1 MVAVNGARAG
11 YAPGVEAGD
20 TPTPD
25 ERFDAL
31 VEAFT
36 EALRSGTA
44 REVEAYASEHPELAD
59 RIRTL
64 FPALRAMESAD
75 ALTPA
80 DPATIGPYK
89 VVRKLGE
96 GGMGLV
102 YEARDES
109 GNPVAIKRIH
119 RRLLTLPGFVKRFL
133 REVEVGMRIEH
144 PGVVRTIQLGW
155 TGADDQPWPYL
166 VLEYVPGEDLQDL
179 LAREGPL
186 SERLVQLVG
195 RSLAEALAAVHA
207 AGLLHRDVKPAN
219 VVITPDETI
228 KLMDMGLALDLD
240 QELSRLSMTGQF
252 IGTRIYAA
260 PEHLMGDPI
269 DARSDLYT
277 LGLVLYELLTGLHAW
292 IDPRSEEREL
302 PMVPL
307 PRPSPSVRDLVP
319 DASPFFD
326 GVIQCLLEVKSENRF
341 ESATEVARI
350 LKEGDRGEWWQQS
363 ELRPSKPTVFIAAP
377 ETHVGRTAEH
387 NFLEQ
392 RVAEA
397 VAGNGS
403 AVLITGDEGVGKTHL
418 LRSWLAGLPR
428 GDFSPVLLLAGG
440 GAANAEGSTLAAAL
454 RQYLGM
460 GNLERRL
467 RPLLRETPDLARA
480 LSMDLGGVRGEDT
493 QPLTPEGRGTAYV
506 ETLRALAM
514 RSPVIVAYDDID
526 HADEQEREV
535 FRRITLA
542 APGTRILAVGISQ
555 QASEALRGTNAHEL
569 SVQPLTTAE
578 SRTLLRLLAPD
589 VPDRTQ
595 VVAAKS
601 AEGSPL
607 YLVEMA
613 RSLTADGSH
622 ALPSTLREAVDRR
635 VAAMDDSLRE
645 VLEIAACA
653 GLSSDPLWLAE
664 ALGRPHLG
672 VLRALGALE
681 SEERLLESAGRSY
694 RFRHRLVREA
704 VYRRMDPK
712 TRSALHE
719 ALAETLLTGTEETY
733 DLSQPRAVAV
743 AEHLVDAGDARR
755 ASAYL
760 ESALPHLERRSPQRL
775 VRLISAV
782 LDSDETLHGA
792 ARLNALCTKGR
803 ALVGLSQLD
812 EARNVTEQARALLE
826 GAPAPCKIAFL
837 ELRALQARAEGRLDE
852 AREQREKA
860 VEIARESG
868 DRKAEARNLSE
879 AGTLKSD
886 LGRTAEARE
895 TLAMALA
902 VAKAADASAL
912 LATTTV
918 ACAHVAF
925 GAGELQEAA
934 DLGAE
939 ATALCKAVGDRRGEG
954 RALVTV
960 ASAISWQGRSA
971 ESIPILEQ
979 ALGLAIEIGDR
990 SLEVSARGLLVV
1002 GLLRVGRIPEATRQ
1016 AEEAVRLADG
1026 LDEPLAPVYGRARLG
1041 RVRMVGG
1048 QFEAAR
1054 VEFMQALEAARQVGH
1069 VPLITN
1075 TTVGLACL
1083 LAAMGRVV
1091 EGRALMEGHYAES
1104 GGVANSPRDQATL
1117 EFVRARLSEA
1127 EGDWGGALA
1136 HAAAA
1141 LSEVDRGGV
1150 GSHRHMVQ
1158 LELGRSALQMNQQ
1171 EMAKLNLME
1180 IVEDDAAAPEDK
1192 LTALVLTARIEG
1204 ADLPAIARTL
1214 ELGGHVLGVE
1224 GHVEAHFALYEA
1236 GAGDAHLKRAREAL
1250 QKLRAGVLPR
1260 DHAAFDA
1267 VDLYRRVMAG
1277 A

>member
-1 MVAVNGARAG
+1 
-11 YAPGVEAGD
+11 VEASE

-25 ERFDAL
+25 ARFDAL
-31 VEAFT
+31 VEEFT
-36 EALRSGTA
+36 EALRAGNA
-44 REVEAYASEHPELAD
+44 REVEHYAQANPELAE
-59 RIRTL
+59 RIRML
-64 FPALRAMESAD
+64 FPALRAMETAD
-75 ALTPA
+75 ALSPA

-89 VVRKLGE
+89 IVRKLGE

-102 YEARDES
+102 YEARGPD

-119 RRLLTLPGFVKRFL
+119 KRLLALPGFVKRFL
-133 REVEVGMRIEH
+133 REVEVGMRIED

-166 VLEYVPGEDLQDL
+166 VLEYVQGEDLQEL

-186 SERLVQLVG
+186 SERLVRLVG
-195 RSLAEALAAVHA
+195 RTLAEALGAVHA

-219 VVITPDETI
+219 VVITPDETV

-269 DARSDLYT
+269 DERSDLYA
-277 LGLVLYELLTGLHAW
+277 LGLVLYELLTGRHAW
-292 IDPRSEEREL
+292 IDPQSGDTEL

-319 DASPFFD
+319 DATPFFD

-341 ESATEVARI
+341 ASATEVAQV
-350 LKEGDRGEWWQQS
+350 LEEGERGEWWQQS
-363 ELRPSKPTVFIAAP
+363 ELRPAKPTVVIAAP
-377 ETHVGRTAEH
+377 QTHVGRTAELGV
-387 NFLEQ
+387 LEQ
-392 RVAEA
+392 RLAEA

-418 LRSWLAGLPR
+418 LRSWLADLSR
-428 GDFSPVLLLAGG
+428 GDFAPVLLLAGG
-440 GAANAEGSTLAAAL
+440 GAANAEGNTLAAAL
-454 RQYLGM
+454 RQHLGM

-480 LSMDLGGVRGEDT
+480 LSLDLVGVRGEEA

-535 FRRITLA
+535 FRRIALA
-542 APGTRILAVGISQ
+542 APGTRILAIGIRQ
-555 QASEALRGTNAHEL
+555 EASEALRATNAHEL
-569 SVQPLTTAE
+569 PVVPLTTAE
-578 SRTLLRLLAPD
+578 SRALLRLLAPD
-589 VPDRTQ
+589 VPDRTLA
-595 VVAAKS
+595 VAAQS

-622 ALPSTLREAVDRR
+622 TLPNTLREAVDRR
-635 VAAMDDSLRE
+635 VAAMDDSVRE
-645 VLEIAACA
+645 VLEVAACA
-653 GLSSDPLWLAE
+653 GLTFDPLWLAE
-664 ALGRPHLG
+664 AIGRPRIG
-672 VLRALGALE
+672 VLRALGTLE
-681 SEERLLESAGRSY
+681 SKERMVESAGHSY

-704 VYRRMDPK
+704 VYTHMDPNI
-712 TRSALHE
+712 RAALHE
-719 ALAETLLTGTEETY
+719 ALAEALLAGTEETY
-733 DLSQPRAVAV
+733 ELSEPRVVAV
-743 AEHLVDAGDARR
+743 AEHLVDAGDAKR

-760 ESALPHLERRSPQRL
+760 ESALPYLERCSPKRL
-775 VRLISAV
+775 VHLTSAV
-782 LDSDETLHGA
+782 LDADDRLSGA
-792 ARLNALCTKGR
+792 ARLNALCTRGR
-803 ALVGLSQLD
+803 ALVGLSRLEEAQQVTE
-812 EARNVTEQARALLE
+812 EARPLLE
-826 GAPAPCKIAFL
+826 GAPSPCKIAFL
-837 ELRALQARAEGRLDE
+837 ELRALQAHAEGRLDE

-860 VEIARESG
+860 VAIAREWG

-879 AGTLKSD
+879 AGMLLSD
-886 LGRTAEARE
+886 LGRTAQARE
-895 TLAMALA
+895 TLAEAQE

-918 ACAHVAF
+918 AHAHVAF
-925 GAGELQEAA
+925 GAGELQQAA

-939 ATALCKAVGDRRGEG
+939 ATALCKATGDRRGEG

-960 ASAISWQGRSA
+960 ASAMSWQGRSA

-979 ALGLAIEIGDR
+979 AVALAIETGDR
-990 SLEVSARGLLVV
+990 SLEVSARGILVV

-1016 AEEAVRLADG
+1016 AEEAVRMADD

-1041 RVRMVGG
+1041 RMRMVGG

-1054 VEFMQALEAARQVGH
+1054 LEFMQALEAARRVGH

-1075 TTVGLACL
+1075 TIVGLVCL
-1083 LAAMGRVV
+1083 LAAMGRVA
-1091 EGRALMEGHYAES
+1091 EGRGLIEGHYAES
-1104 GGVANSPRDQATL
+1104 GGMADNPRDQATL
-1117 EFVRARLSEA
+1117 EFVRGRLCEA
-1127 EGDWGGALA
+1127 EGDWGGGLA

-1150 GSHRHMVQ
+1150 GSHRHMAQ
-1158 LELGRSALQMNQQ
+1158 LGLGRSALRMNQQ
-1171 EMAKLNLME
+1171 EMAKLNLMA
-1180 IVEDDAAAPEDK
+1180 IVEDDTAAPEDK
-1192 LTALVLTARIEG
+1192 LIALVLTAGIEG
-1204 ADLPAIARTL
+1204 ADLPAIAKAL
-1214 ELGGHVLGVE
+1214 ELGGHVLGVD
-1224 GHVEAHFALYEA
+1224 GHLEAHFALYEA
-1236 GAGDAHLKRAREAL
+1236 GAGDMHLVRAREAL
-1250 QKLRAGVLPR
+1250 DTLRAGVRPE
-1260 DHAAFDA
+1260 DHAALEA
-1267 VDLYRRVMAG
+1267 VDLYARVMAAG
-1277 A
+1277 